1 MGGEEKRGWAPGPVH
16 TGPDG
21 EALGRG
27 RLGAWPHPWPHG
39 PGPGPGGG
47 SAPGTR
53 GSFGLNYWG
62 VLPPAH
68 HDAKSERGIVC
79 LDAGCCVHAC
89 VHGRHGPLMSQKR
102 ALQRPWG
109 RGERGWVP
117 GGLGAWVRGNCGRVC
132 VFLGV
137 VSATGCL
144 DLCLQMYVSTFTYSR
159 EHMGIFARPL
169 STFTSFVH
177 VRVRS
182 LHVHRA
188 PSPVCVRLRV

>member
-1 MGGEEKRGWAPGPVH
+1 MGRKSGAGPLGLSTLGLTGRPSVGGGSGPGLAL
-16 TGPDG
+16 GLMG
-21 EALGRG
+21 QGLGRG
-27 RLGAWPHPWPHG
+27 EAQPQRWLSP
-39 PGPGPGGG
+39 
-47 SAPGTR
+47 R
-53 GSFGLNYWG
+53 DKGSFGLNYWG

-144 DLCLQMYVSTFTYSR
+144 DCVSKCMSPLSR
-159 EHMGIFARPL
+159 IHVSAWKYLDVRCPRSPL
-169 STFTSFVH
+169 STSACDTFVH
-177 VRVRS
+177 VRV
-182 LHVHRA
+182 
-188 PSPVCVRLRV
+188 